1 MFPRISRGEWTVKQ
15 SSISKPADDPGCFE
29 QAQFIRERLRHLMRD
44 LDEMT
49 APGQRPGDSVTA
61 QRVSAILKARRSRD
75 RFFDRELFADPAWD
89 MLLELYAADLAGYRL
104 QISSLCIGAA
114 VPATTA
120 LRWIKSLDQRGLL
133 VRTADPKDA
142 RRFFVTLSDA
152 ARKRMDQLFRAVP
165 EAESLL

>member
-1 MFPRISRGEWTVKQ
+1 MFPRISRGESTVKQ
-15 SSISKPADDPGCFE
+15 SSISKPVGESGCFE
-29 QAQFIRERLRHLMRD
+29 KAQFIRDRLHHLRD

-49 APGQRPGDSVTA
+49 APEQRPGDSVTA

-89 MLLELYAADLAGYRL
+89 MLLELYAADLSGYRL

-152 ARKRMDQLFRAVP
+152 ARKRMDQLFRTVP